1 MCEKDVEVPHHE
13 DAATASCDP
22 ENWRVLADLSYRQLM
37 ALDGASDAIDQ
48 KAGVLLGFHAVV
60 LALGLQMLFSP
71 AKGPLESFFG
81 YVAALMLLISIAVL
95 ILVIVPQA
103 RRTVPDVGKLVDQCW
118 RKKADF
124 TLRET
129 TLHLKE
135 AWLVN
140 SRVHS
145 RKASLLSWALWI
157 GFSGILVLAFTL
169 AVLPALTS

>member
-1 MCEKDVEVPHHE
+1 MCEKGVGTPHDRE
-13 DAATASCDP
+13 AATEASDP
-22 ENWRVLADLSYRQLM
+22 ENWRLLADLSYKQVM

-71 AKGPLESFFG
+71 AKGPVELFFG
-81 YVAALMLLISIAVL
+81 YMAALMLLISIVAL
-95 ILVIVPQA
+95 ILAIVPQA
-103 RRTVPDVGKLVDQCW
+103 RRTVPDVAKLVDQCW
-118 RKKADF
+118 QEEAEF

-157 GFSGILVLAFTL
+157 GFSGIAILVLAI
-169 AVLPALTS
+169 AVLPTLTG